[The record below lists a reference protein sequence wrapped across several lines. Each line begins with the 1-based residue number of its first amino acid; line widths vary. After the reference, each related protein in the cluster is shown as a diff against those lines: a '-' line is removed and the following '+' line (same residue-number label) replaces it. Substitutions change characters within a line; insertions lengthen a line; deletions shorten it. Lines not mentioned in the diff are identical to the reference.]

1 MVKNKTFSVYKLNAC
16 LMPKK
21 FTADELIKNDSF
33 INYCHHTNLQ
43 DVQEWQTYLLNY
55 PDEIKVVKEAK
66 QFVLLMNQM
75 LEEHSAE
82 FSRFNNLENIETISG
97 YISPEPEEQS
107 DSSLEVP
114 VNSRIRS
121 MKKYFYYA
129 AASVIL
135 VAGAFLLKTYFLNN
149 EPTATLQTPTV
160 QTTEYETAIAQKKTI
175 WLPDSTRVIL
185 NAKTSL
191 YIDKNFGSNAR
202 IVTLIGEAFFDV
214 THNQQKPFIVQTNSC
229 KIKVLGTAFNVKD
242 YPGETTSETS
252 LLRGSI
258 ELTIKNDNNRKF
270 LLKPNEKA
278 VLYNEDIVINNST
291 LKPESV
297 AGKTEKIAIKN
308 ITKGI
313 DEGVIAET
321 AWTQN
326 RLEIVNENFLT
337 IQPTLERWFGV
348 TIHFNDEKVKDYQ
361 FTATFE
367 GENIQQVLTALKL
380 SYPFKY
386 TIQGRNVYIS
396 K

>member
-1 MVKNKTFSVYKLNAC
+1 ML
-16 LMPKK
+16 KK

-33 INYCHHTNLQ
+33 INYCFHTNPD
-43 DVQEWQTYLLNY
+43 DVEEWQTYLLNY
-55 PDEIKVVKEAK
+55 PDEIKMVKEAK

-82 FSRFNNLENIETISG
+82 FSHFNTPENIENIPGIIAT
-97 YISPEPEEQS
+97 EPKEQS
-107 DSSLEVP
+107 ASLTGIP
-114 VNSRIRS
+114 TKTRIRS
-121 MKKYFYYA
+121 IKRYLYYA

-135 VAGAFLLKTYFLNN
+135 VVGTFLLKTYFLNIQ
-149 EPTATLQTPTV
+149 PTAGLQTQPV
-160 QTTEYETAIAQKKTI
+160 QTADYETAIAQKKTI
-175 WLPDSTRVIL
+175 RLPDSTLVVL

-191 YIDKNFGSNAR
+191 HIDKGFGIDSR

-214 THNQQKPFIVQTNSC
+214 KHNQQKPFIVQTNAC
-229 KIKVLGTAFNVKD
+229 KIKVLGTAFNVKA

-278 VLYNEDIVINNST
+278 VIYNKDINTNDGAI
-291 LKPESV
+291 KHESLR
-297 AGKTEKIAIKN
+297 GKTEKIAIKN
-308 ITKGI
+308 ITKGV

-321 AWTQN
+321 AWSQN
-326 RLEIVNENFLT
+326 RLEIVNEKFLT
-337 IQPTLERWFGV
+337 IQSTLERWFDV

-367 GENIQQVLTALKL
+367 DETIEQVLTALKL

-386 TIQGRNVYIS
+386 TIKGRDVYIS
-396 K
+396 NK